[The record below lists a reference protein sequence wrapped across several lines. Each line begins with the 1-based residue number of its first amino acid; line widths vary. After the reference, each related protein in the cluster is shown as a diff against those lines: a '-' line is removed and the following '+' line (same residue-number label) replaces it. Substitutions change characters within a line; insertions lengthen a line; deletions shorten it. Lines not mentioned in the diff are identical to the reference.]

1 MLTEESVKLP
11 TVEEKYATKIKEF
24 KDLESFIT
32 LQVPKDEDA
41 YKQVVKD
48 KEEFLASAEES
59 LLLSKE
65 YKAAEKKQHEAEKQ
79 QTAVALMLGVY
90 DISMVILSALRY
102 SSLNQLKV
110 FPKEEQTK

>member
-24 KDLESFIT
+24 TDLESFIS

-48 KEEFLASAEES
+48 KEEFLVSAKES
-59 LLLSKE
+59 LLDSKE
-65 YKAAEKKQHEAEKQ
+65 YKVAEKKQHEAEKQ

-90 DISMVILSALRY
+90 DISVVILSALRY